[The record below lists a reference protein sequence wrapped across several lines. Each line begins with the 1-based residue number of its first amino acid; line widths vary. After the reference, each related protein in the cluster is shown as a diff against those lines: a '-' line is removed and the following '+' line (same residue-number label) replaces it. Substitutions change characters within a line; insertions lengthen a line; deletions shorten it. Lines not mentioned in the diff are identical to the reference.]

1 MARLTQEEIERL
13 KAAGAAKREARKAKR
28 EAMLQQ
34 FPQQEEKLPL
44 PSDFED
50 QLHDAWYSLER
61 MACGRGEVS
70 EEKMA
75 EIPKLFLPEAT
86 EELRF
91 KAYKRFFHDYEA
103 LIFYSWRMSEKLC
116 DAAYAFWDEILSHPD
131 AKFSGN
137 SIVRI
142 IGGRPNKNLLKIMQ
156 KHRGK
161 FFEESAF
168 ARVLKEIVLKHDRQP
183 GLWNF
188 EKMAY
193 DPWTPEEKQ
202 ILEEIKSLF

>member
-1 MARLTQEEIERL
+1 MTPEQIERL
-13 KAAGAAKREARKAKR
+13 KAQGAAKREARKAKR

-34 FPQQEEKLPL
+34 FPQQNEKLPL
-44 PSDFED
+44 PADFED
-50 QLHDAWYSLER
+50 QLHDAWSSLER
-61 MACGRGEVS
+61 QAYGRCVVS

-75 EIPKLFLPEAT
+75 EIPKLFLPDAT

-103 LIFYSWRMSEKLC
+103 LIFYSWRTSEKLC
-116 DAAYAFWDEILSHPD
+116 DAAFAFWDEILSHPD
-131 AKFSGN
+131 ARFSGN

-142 IGGRPNKNLLKIMQ
+142 LGGRPNKNLLKIMQ
-156 KHRGK
+156 KHKGK

-168 ARVLKEIVLKHDRQP
+168 AGVLKDIVLKHDRQP

-188 EKMAY
+188 DTFTY

-202 ILEEIKSLF
+202 ILQDIKSLF

>member
-13 KAAGAAKREARKAKR
+13 KAAGAAKREERRAKR
-28 EAMLQQ
+28 EARAQQ

-44 PSDFED
+44 PADFED
-50 QLHDAWYSLER
+50 KLHDAWFSLER
-61 MACGRGEVS
+61 WAYKRGEVS
-70 EEKMA
+70 EE
-75 EIPKLFLPEAT
+75 EIEEIQKLFLPEAT

-116 DAAYAFWDEILSHPD
+116 DAAFVFWDEVLSHPE

-142 IGGRPNKNLLKIMQ
+142 LGGRPNKNLLKIMQ
-156 KHRGK
+156 NHRGK

-168 ARVLKEIVLKHDRQP
+168 ARVLKDIVLKHLRQP
-183 GLWNF
+183 GIWNF
-188 EKMAY
+188 ETFAY
-193 DPWTPEEKQ
+193 DTWTPEEKQ
-202 ILEEIKSLF
+202 ILQDIKSLF